1 MPGVWGTPG
10 TSVGVRCHASA
21 MVEFRNQDL
30 SGSVF
35 DDVDLT
41 GARFI
46 NVLLRDVTIRG
57 AWAER
62 LSIDGGFEEVLLNGI
77 DVVPLWRAEL
87 TRQYPEFALLEPT
100 DADGYRTIWP
110 VLEEQWDVTI
120 ARALRLPEELLLERV
135 DGEWSFIQTVRH
147 MLLVHDAWLR
157 RAVLGEPAPFD
168 PLDLPHDEMPDLDGV
183 PNDPDARPSLAE
195 VLVLREE
202 RLAVARRFFAELTDE
217 QLAGE
222 TTVTGP
228 AYPEAGTYS
237 VTRCLRAV
245 LDEEWWHRRFAERDL
260 SALEAR

>member
-1 MPGVWGTPG
+1 
-10 TSVGVRCHASA
+10 

-87 TRQYPEFALLEPT
+87 TRQHPEFALLEPT

-110 VLEEQWDVTI
+110 VLEEQWVGTV
-120 ARALRLPEELLLERV
+120 ARARRLPEELLHERV
-135 DGEWSFIQTVRH
+135 GGEWSFIQTLRH

-157 RAVLGEPAPFD
+157 RAVLGEPAPSTHWTC
-168 PLDLPHDEMPDLDGV
+168 P
-183 PNDPDARPSLAE
+183 
-195 VLVLREE
+195 
-202 RLAVARRFFAELTDE
+202 T
-217 QLAGE
+217 
-222 TTVTGP
+222 
-228 AYPEAGTYS
+228 
-237 VTRCLRAV
+237 TRCPTWTASPTTPMPG
-245 LDEEWWHRRFAERDL
+245 RRWPRCWCC
-260 SALEAR
+260 ARSGWPSRGASSPS